1 MLGSEKFREKIGSI
15 LQGKTIGD
23 EIIER
28 KRLVKNPPHDD
39 IIKEVAK
46 AFGIDEEGIKKT
58 GKRDNLARLVAI
70 YLVQRYYEL
79 SNEEIGKI
87 FGGIQ
92 KSAVSK
98 A

>member
-1 MLGSEKFREKIGSI
+1 MGSI

-46 AFGIDEEGIKKT
+46 AFGIDEEGIKKK

-70 YLVQRYYEL
+70 YLVHVTKVFWRKL
-79 SNEEIGKI
+79 SKLVMTVNSTFKT
-87 FGGIQ
+87 
-92 KSAVSK
+92 
-98 A
+98 